1 MRDKIE
7 SHFPIKEMIKLTAKS
22 FLMHK
27 EAETVVDCQDAQ
39 CQNERIGRFAVA
51 DGATRSFFPK
61 EWAELLVEHFCE
73 APNPLPN
80 ACNWKEW
87 LRPIQVRW
95 HEKIV
100 EKVRAVPHF
109 FLVNSLNSREPA
121 ASTFIGLEFD
131 KVQARWQ
138 AMIVGDSC
146 LFHIGSC
153 GFKSYMIEESVDFTS
168 HPEVFASYEM
178 DNHYVPDFVSD
189 DAEPGDTF
197 ILATDALAKWI
208 LEHEELDRCE
218 KAIGQFKQLQTVNQF
233 QEFVDYA
240 RTNENHP
247 LVNDDVTLVMISVES
262 AEHMEA
268 EEDQPAVRTTVGW
281 ALLAGML
288 GFLVGGVISLLIY
301 RPTKD

>member
-1 MRDKIE
+1 
-7 SHFPIKEMIKLTAKS
+7 MIKLTAKS
-22 FLMHK
+22 FLTQK
-27 EAETVVDCQDAQ
+27 KAEALDDCQDAQ

-51 DGATRSFFPK
+51 DGATRSFFSK

-73 APNPLPN
+73 THNPFPN
-80 ACNWKEW
+80 ACNWREW

-100 EKVRAVPHF
+100 QKVRAVPHF

-168 HPEVFASYEM
+168 RPEVFASYEM
-178 DNHYVPDFVSD
+178 DNHYEPDFVSD
-189 DAEPGDTF
+189 DAKPGDTF

-208 LEHEELDRCE
+208 LEHEELVRCE
-218 KAIGQFKQLQTVNQF
+218 KAIGQLKQIQTDNQF
-233 QEFVDYA
+233 QEFVDSS
-240 RTNENHP
+240 RVDEDIT
-247 LVNDDVTLVMISVES
+247 LVNDDVTLMIISVEKDDAQAS
-262 AEHMEA
+262 HQETAECPSVETS
-268 EEDQPAVRTTVGW
+268 ELQPEWPPILFWTMIVVFFGLPILFYLCW
-281 ALLAGML
+281 LL
-288 GFLVGGVISLLIY
+288 FFSD
-301 RPTKD
+301 KD